1 MTSVF
6 IDNLSY
12 SLGDIT
18 NTVEEA
24 VNAGLTLTE
33 ASSLREAGFS
43 FHHRCSPQRNSYD
56 LAKDCVEKIR
66 SNLGDIGAL
75 IYSTCIP
82 ANATI
87 ANDRFVHSRDIKD
100 LMDFPA
106 SHLQQEFD
114 LVRASIL
121 GLSQQAC
128 TGMLGSLR
136 LARSLLLTEADV
148 QRVLCVSSD
157 RFPEGAIYEQSY
169 NLISDGAAACI
180 VSLEPH
186 GYKLIASHAM
196 TNGSLA
202 TASEDEAVGTFFN
215 YAHHVIL
222 VTLQKAALTMQDIHH
237 VAAQNMNPSAWKILA
252 RLLQYDYTRVHSPTL
267 AEIGHVIS
275 GDNMINLKHLE
286 DSGVIHAGERILLFM
301 AGYGLNWQCVIL
313 EKVP

>member
-6 IDNLSY
+6 VNNLSY

-24 VNAGLTLTE
+24 VKAGLTLSE
-33 ASSLREAGFS
+33 ASSFREAGFS
-43 FHHRCSPQRNSYD
+43 FHHRCSPEKNSYD

-66 SNLGDIGAL
+66 TNLGDVGAL

-82 ANATI
+82 ANAAMT
-87 ANDRFVHSRDIKD
+87 NNRFVYSRDIKD

-106 SHLQQEFD
+106 SHLQQEFN
-114 LVRASIL
+114 LERASVL

-136 LARSLLLTEADV
+136 LARSLLLTETDV
-148 QRVLCVSSD
+148 QRVLCVSAD

-169 NLISDGAAACI
+169 NLISDGASACI

-186 GYKLIASHAM
+186 GYKLIASHAV

-202 TASEDEAVGTFFN
+202 TASDDEAVGTFFN

-222 VTLQKAALTMQDIHH
+222 ETLRKAALTMQEIHH

-252 RLLQYDYTRVHSPTL
+252 RLLQYDYNRVHAPTL

-275 GDNMINLKHLE
+275 GDNIINLKHME
-286 DSGVIHAGERILLFM
+286 NSGVINAGERVLLFM

-313 EKVP
+313 EKVR